1 MSKKQD
7 KKGET
12 PSGDTKMS
20 KKQDKKG
27 ETMKNDKYQRYI
39 YWGVTAFIVLAL
51 VIGLIFFMIN
61 IKQVREMLHVF
72 LRILAPITYGAVMAY
87 LMAPIYNRVRD
98 VVVRFG
104 ERNAA
109 SRQSREALG
118 SFFATLVSV
127 VVLAAVVIGLISMLL
142 PQLWESVRGIIEALP
157 TSIYNLQLWLEQL
170 LEDNQDLEAIVL
182 DYYNMAVSQLQGWL
196 STNVLPNMD
205 TKIYGFIS
213 GLSTG
218 IFSVI
223 NSLKNILIGIIVMV
237 YLLNMKEKLLTQV
250 KMILYG
256 VFPLKIANKVLEEG
270 RYVHQVFG
278 GFIIGKLLDS
288 LIIGILCFVLL
299 NFMKMPYVLLVS
311 VIVGVTNV
319 IPFFG
324 PFIGAVPSAFLILL
338 VSPVKCFWFLGF
350 ILLLQQFDGNILG
363 PKILGNSTGL
373 SSFWVLFSILLFGGL
388 FGFVGMIIGVPTFAV
403 FYKLV
408 RELVTWL
415 LKKKQLSVEIEQ
427 YGRLDYID
435 EEKRTYIE
443 K

>member
-1 MSKKQD
+1 
-7 KKGET
+7 
-12 PSGDTKMS
+12 
-20 KKQDKKG
+20 
-27 ETMKNDKYQRYI
+27 MKNEKYQRYI
-39 YWGVTAFIVLAL
+39 YWGVTAFIVLSL
-51 VIGLIFFMIN
+51 LIGLIFFI
-61 IKQVREMLHVF
+61 IKIEQVRETFRVF
-72 LRILAPITYGAVMAY
+72 FRILAPITYGAVMAY
-87 LMAPIYNRVRD
+87 LMAPIYNHV
-98 VVVRFG
+98 
-104 ERNAA
+104 
-109 SRQSREALG
+109 REAVVAGAKGESRRGRESLG
-118 SFFATLVSV
+118 SFLATLVSV
-127 VVLAAVVIGLISMLL
+127 VVLVAVVTGLISMLI

-170 LEDNQDLEAIVL
+170 LADNQDLEAIVL
-182 DYYNMAVSQLQGWL
+182 EYYGMAVSQLQNWL
-196 STNVLPNMD
+196 STNVIPTMD
-205 TKIYGFIS
+205 ARIYGLIS
-213 GLSTG
+213 GLSSG

-223 NSLKNILIGIIVMV
+223 NALKNILIGIIVMV

-278 GFIIGKLLDS
+278 GFIIGKLVDS

-324 PFIGAVPSAFLILL
+324 PFIGAIPSAFLILL
-338 VSPVKCFWFLGF
+338 VSPIKCFWFLGF

-415 LKKKQLSVEIEQ
+415 LKRRQLSADIEH

-435 EEKRTYIE
+435 EESKTYIE